1 MKSLKQHHGFFRD
14 LAGKLGALFDCF
26 CELQKKWILHFF
38 PLTEARRDELWR
50 EQRTWCPSDF
60 WQKFWPHEGSVDVT
74 HHICCQSTP
83 KQAKL
88 DDLDNAGS
96 VIKSWRSRLHLRSL
110 FSPFLHVKVFS
121 FATRCTFDATCTSF
135 KVKPLCRRK
144 QRKLPRKLQQ
154 KLRLLQQRLRRPRM
168 MKKKSTIFRTLL
180 TKKTTLKAKNLSHEP
195 DLSSS

>member
-1 MKSLKQHHGFFRD
+1 MNFEGNSVHDVQATFDRNSDRMKARLMSPIISAAKAPRNRRNWTTLTT
-14 LAGKLGALFDCF
+14 LA
-26 CELQKKWILHFF
+26 
-38 PLTEARRDELWR
+38 
-50 EQRTWCPSDF
+50 
-60 WQKFWPHEGSVDVT
+60 
-74 HHICCQSTP
+74 
-83 KQAKL
+83 
-88 DDLDNAGS
+88 

-168 MKKKSTIFRTLL
+168 MKKKSSIFRTLL